1 MKINKEGYKIIAIS
15 GVCLAAVWT
24 LLYYMIEAREN
35 IWLLILITVLLVA
48 FWFFIVSFF
57 REPRRIKI
65 HDADLV
71 FSPCDGRVVV
81 TEVVNENEYFEGKK
95 RLQISIFMSVTNV
108 HINWFPVG
116 GIVKYF
122 KYHPGRFLVAWHPKS
137 STENERTTTVVQTSK
152 GVEVLFRQI
161 AGVVARRIVS
171 YVKVDEQ
178 VHQNDKCGFIKF
190 GSRIDILL
198 PENAELLVEIGDSV
212 VGTQTPIARIGGV
225 AEESL
230 ETPGEESLE
239 TENSELKT
247 EN

>member
-1 MKINKEGYKIIAIS
+1 MKINKEGYRIIAVS
-15 GVCLAAVWT
+15 GVCLAAVWA
-24 LLYYMIEAREN
+24 LIYYMVMAHESN
-35 IWLLILITVLLVA
+35 WLLILLTALLVL

-81 TEVVNENEYFEGKK
+81 TEVVEDDEYFKGK
-95 RLQISIFMSVTNV
+95 RLQVSIFMSVTNV

-137 STENERTTTVVQTSK
+137 STENERTTTVVQTAN
-152 GVEVLFRQI
+152 GTEVLFRQI
-161 AGVVARRIVS
+161 AGVVARRIVT
-171 YVKVDEQ
+171 YHNTGDT

-198 PENAELLVEIGDSV
+198 PENAELLVEIGDRV
-212 VGTQTPIARIGGV
+212 VGTLSPIARIGDFG
-225 AEESL
+225 AEDVDSDE
-230 ETPGEESLE
+230 
-239 TENSELKT
+239 
-247 EN
+247 

>member
-1 MKINKEGYKIIAIS
+1 MKISKEGFKIITVS
-15 GVCLAAVWT
+15 GVVLLA
-24 LLYYMIEAREN
+24 
-35 IWLLILITVLLVA
+35 IWLLIFYMLKANDLMWLLITLAVLLFV
-48 FWFFIVSFF
+48 FWLFIVSFF
-57 REPRRIKI
+57 RDPRRVRI
-65 HDADLV
+65 HDDDLV

-81 TEVVNENEYFEGKK
+81 TEIVKDDEYFDGEE
-95 RLQISIFMSVTNV
+95 RMQVSIFMSVTNV
-108 HINWFPVG
+108 HINWYPVG
-116 GIVKYF
+116 GLVKYF

-137 STENERTTTVVQTSK
+137 STDNERTTTVVETK
-152 GVEVLFRQI
+152 EGVEVLFRQI
-161 AGVVARRIVS
+161 AGAVARRIVS
-171 YVKVDEQ
+171 YVKVGEQ
-178 VHQNDKCGFIKF
+178 VEQNSVFGFIKF

-198 PENAELLVEIGDSV
+198 PKDAKLLVEIGDTV

>member
-15 GVCLAAVWT
+15 GVSLAAVWA

-35 IWLLILITVLLVA
+35 NWLIILISVLLLM

-81 TEVVNENEYFEGKK
+81 TEVVQDDEYFKGK
-95 RLQISIFMSVTNV
+95 RLQVSIFMSVTNV

-116 GIVKYF
+116 GVVKYF
-122 KYHPGRFLVAWHPKS
+122 KYHPGRFLLAWHPKS
-137 STENERTTTVVQTSK
+137 STDNERTTTVVETPK

-161 AGVVARRIVS
+161 AGFVARKLFKLNYYTLIGVLS
-171 YVKVDEQ
+171 GSMTNPPALAYSNEQ
-178 VHQNDKCGFIKF
+178 T
-190 GSRIDILL
+190 GSDAPSVGYATVYPLTMFLRVLTAQLL
-198 PENAELLVEIGDSV
+198 IIFFV
-212 VGTQTPIARIGGV
+212 
-225 AEESL
+225 
-230 ETPGEESLE
+230 
-239 TENSELKT
+239 
-247 EN
+247 

>member
-1 MKINKEGYKIIAIS
+1 MKINKEGYKIITVS
-15 GVCLAAVWT
+15 GVCLAALWT
-24 LLYYMIEAREN
+24 LAYYMVEAHEHM
-35 IWLLILITVLLVA
+35 WLLILLSLM
-48 FWFFIVSFF
+48 FLMLWFFIVSFF

-65 HDADLV
+65 HDDDLV

-81 TEVVNENEYFEGKK
+81 TEIVEDSEYFHGK
-95 RLQISIFMSVTNV
+95 RLQVSIFMSVTNV

-116 GIVKYF
+116 GVVKYF

-137 STENERTTTVVQTSK
+137 STDNERTTTVVQTRK

-161 AGVVARRIVS
+161 AGFVARRIVS

-198 PENAELLVEIGDSV
+198 PTNAELLVEIGDRV
-212 VGTQTPIARIGGV
+212 VGTQTPIARVGDFGV
-225 AEESL
+225 EDSDNNIDE
-230 ETPGEESLE
+230 
-239 TENSELKT
+239 
-247 EN
+247 

>member
-1 MKINKEGYKIIAIS
+1 MKINKEGYKIITIS
-15 GVCLAAVWT
+15 GICLAAVWT

-35 IWLLILITVLLVA
+35 ILLLSLITVLLVA

-81 TEVVNENEYFEGKK
+81 TEVVEENEYFEGKK
-95 RLQISIFMSVTNV
+95 RLQVSIFMSVTNV

-116 GIVKYF
+116 GVVKYF

-137 STENERTTTVVQTSK
+137 STENERTTTVVQTTK

-161 AGVVARRIVS
+161 AGLVARRIVS

-178 VHQNDKCGFIKF
+178 VYQNDKCGFIKF

-198 PENAELLVEIGDSV
+198 PENAELLVEIGDRV
-212 VGTQTPIARIGGV
+212 VGTQTPIARIGDFGV
-225 AEESL
+225 EDTEE
-230 ETPGEESLE
+230 
-239 TENSELKT
+239 
-247 EN
+247 

>member
-1 MKINKEGYKIIAIS
+1 MKINKEGYKIITIS
-15 GVCLAAVWT
+15 GICLAAVWT

-35 IWLLILITVLLVA
+35 ILLLSLITVLLVA

-81 TEVVNENEYFEGKK
+81 TEVVEENEYFEGKK
-95 RLQISIFMSVTNV
+95 RLQVSIFMSVTHV

-116 GIVKYF
+116 GVVKYF

-137 STENERTTTVVQTSK
+137 STENERTTTVVQTTK

-161 AGVVARRIVS
+161 AGLVARRIVS

-178 VHQNDKCGFIKF
+178 VYQNDKCGFIKF

-198 PENAELLVEIGDSV
+198 PENAELLVEIGDRV
-212 VGTQTPIARIGGV
+212 VGTQSPIARIGDFGV
-225 AEESL
+225 EDTEE
-230 ETPGEESLE
+230 
-239 TENSELKT
+239 
-247 EN
+247 